1 MAEDSPIARQRQL
14 ITMMQNDLEE
24 AAKQGNH
31 AVVGQLS
38 SAILQ
43 AQLALNAMQHGSPLG
58 SYLTRDQGNV

>member
-1 MAEDSPIARQRQL
+1 MTDDSPSPIVRQRQL
-14 ITMMQNDLEE
+14 IIMLQDELET
-24 AAKQGNH
+24 ATKQGNH

-58 SYLTRDQGNV
+58 AYLTR